1 MWPFDAPAT
10 LYFRTQ
16 DEAYSYGERE
26 PSAWNAV
33 MGTLNPTPPTHPPSG
48 SSGCVLATEPG
59 VLLPAE
65 MLLQQLEVSP
75 PPPTH
80 PAHTAS

>member
-26 PSAWNAV
+26 ASAWNAV
-33 MGTLNPTPPTHPPSG
+33 MGT
-48 SSGCVLATEPG
+48 
-59 VLLPAE
+59 
-65 MLLQQLEVSP
+65 
-75 PPPTH
+75 
-80 PAHTAS
+80 